1 MNTQS
6 NARPEAFD
14 SQPVAPPAISE
25 ARLFLWSVRRELWE
39 YRSLYLAPLAVAA
52 LILIGF
58 AIGTVHL
65 PGKMRAALALDRH
78 VRMQEAIEQPYDFAA
93 MLLMGTY
100 LIIAVFYCL
109 DALYGERR
117 DRSILFW
124 KSLPVSDLT
133 VVLSKAC
140 IPILLLPVLIWAITV
155 ATQFLMLLLGSM
167 VLAASGQSVAAL
179 WSNVPLFSMS
189 LMLLYHLVG
198 MHGLYWAPFYGWML
212 LVSGWARRAP
222 LVWAILPALAIGVV
236 EKIAFNTSY
245 FARIVEFQFSGGPE
259 KIDYPAGSSMMHQLT
274 LLGVGRFLIGEGLW
288 IGLAIFAAFLFAA
301 VRLRRSQAPI

>member
-6 NARPEAFD
+6 NARPEGFD
-14 SQPVAPPAISE
+14 SLPVAPPAISQ
-25 ARLFLWSVRRELWE
+25 ARLFFWSLRRELWE
-39 YRSLYLAPLAVAA
+39 YRSLYLAPLAVSA

-58 AIGTVHL
+58 LISTGHL
-65 PGKMRAALALDRH
+65 PAKMRAAIALTGH
-78 VRMQEAIEQPYDFAA
+78 MQAQEAIEQPFDFAA
-93 MLLMGTY
+93 LLLMGTY

-124 KSLPVSDLT
+124 KSLPISDLT
-133 VVLSKAC
+133 VVLSKAS
-140 IPILLLPVLIWAITV
+140 IPIFLLPVLIWAITV
-155 ATQFLMLLLGSM
+155 ATQFLMLLLGSV

-179 WSNVPLFSMS
+179 WTNVPLFSMS

-222 LVWAILPALAIGVV
+222 IVWAILPPLAISVV

-245 FARIVEFQFSGGPE
+245 FAGIVEAQFMGGPE
-259 KIDYPAGSSMMHQLT
+259 KIDYPAGSIAMHQLT
-274 LLGVGRFLIGEGLW
+274 LVSVGRFLIGHDLW
-288 IGLAIFAAFLFAA
+288 IGLAMFAAFLFAT

>member
-6 NARPEAFD
+6 NARPEGFD
-14 SQPVAPPAISE
+14 SQPVAPAAISE
-25 ARLFLWSVRRELWE
+25 VRLFLWSVRRELWE

-52 LILIGF
+52 LILVGF
-58 AIGTVHL
+58 LIGTVRL
-65 PGKMRAALALDRH
+65 PAKMSAAMALSSH
-78 VRMQEAIEQPYDFAA
+78 MQMQDAIEKPYDFAA

-100 LIIAVFYCL
+100 LIIATFYCL

-133 VVLSKAC
+133 VVLSKAF
-140 IPILLLPVLIWAITV
+140 IPILLLPVIIWTITV
-155 ATQFLMLLLGSM
+155 ATQFLMLLIASV
-167 VLAASGQSVAAL
+167 VLAASGQSVSAL

-189 LMLLYHLVG
+189 LKLLYHLVA

-222 LVWAILPALAIGVV
+222 LVWALLPPVAISVV

-245 FARIVEFQFSGGPE
+245 FARIVETQFSGGPE
-259 KIDYPAGSSMMHQLT
+259 RIDYPAGSSMMHQLT
-274 LLGVGRFLIGEGLW
+274 LLNVGRFLIGESLW

-301 VRLRRSQAPI
+301 VRLRRSQAPL